1 MKAFYEQDANLDFLK
16 NKTIADLSVF
26 DGKKVAILG
35 YGSQGHAHAQNLR
48 DSGLNVIVGQRSG
61 GANYA
66 LAKEHGFAPMSA
78 AEAAAAADVIMILLP
93 DQHQAR
99 VYREDIAPN
108 LKPGKSLVFAHGFN
122 IHFCQIEPP
131 KDVDVFM
138 VAPKGPGHL
147 VRRTFTEGGG
157 VPCVFAVHQDATGEA
172 TQKALAYA
180 KGIGGTRSGVIET
193 TFKEETETD
202 LFGEQAVLCGGVT
215 ELIKAGFETLV
226 AAGYQP
232 EIAYFEC
239 CHEMKLIVD
248 LIYEGGFG
256 KMRHSISDTAE
267 FGDYRTGRR
276 IITDETR
283 KAMKQVLSEIQD
295 GTFARDFILECG
307 CGYPSFKAKRRIEND
322 HQIEQVGGKLR
333 ALMPWLKK

>member
-16 NKTIADLSVF
+16 NKTIAV
-26 DGKKVAILG
+26 IG

-232 EIAYFEC
+232 EIAYFE
-239 CHEMKLIVD
+239 
-248 LIYEGGFG
+248 GGFG

>member
-16 NKTIADLSVF
+16 NKTIAV
-26 DGKKVAILG
+26 IG

-239 CHEMKLIVD
+239 C
-248 LIYEGGFG
+248 FG

-283 KAMKQVLSEIQD
+283 RAMKQVLSEIQD